1 MNSTLER
8 ILYPIRNV
16 TAAARLRGQ
25 SLEHTMIHKAA
36 NLVAAEKIEGD
47 YLEFGV
53 YSGGS
58 FIQSYHAIRKV
69 FSRRQKRHGPER
81 SEKDKMEIERLWQAM
96 RFFAF
101 DSFQGLPEPDGIDRQ
116 SRDFVK
122 GKYRSTEGAFR
133 RNLSLAGISLSK
145 VVTVTGSFKNTCTEE
160 TIRKYEMN
168 HAAIIHVDCD
178 LYASARLALEFVT
191 PLLTDGTIIIFDDWF
206 CFRGNPNFG
215 EQKAF
220 NEWLVTLPDWSFA
233 QYQKEGPWG
242 NSFIANKRNPA
253 ELQATQ

>member
-1 MNSTLER
+1 MNSTLEH
-8 ILYPIRNV
+8 ILYPIRKF

-25 SLEHTMIHKAA
+25 SLEHTMIQKAA
-36 NLVAAEKIEGD
+36 NLVAAEKVEGD

-69 FSRRQKRHGPER
+69 FGRHQKRHGPER
-81 SEKDKMEIERLWQAM
+81 SEKDKLEIERLWETM

-116 SRDFVK
+116 SRDFAK
-122 GKYRSTEGAFR
+122 GKYRSTEDTFR
-133 RNLSLAGISLSK
+133 GNLSLAGVSLSK
-145 VVTVTGSFKNTCTEE
+145 VVTVTGSFKDTCTEE
-160 TIRKYEMN
+160 TIRKYEMK

-178 LYASARLALEFVT
+178 LYASAKIALEFVT
-191 PLLTDGTIIIFDDWF
+191 PLLTDGTIIIFDDWY
-206 CFRGNPNFG
+206 CFRGNPNLG

-242 NSFIANKRNPA
+242 NSFIANKRNPC
-253 ELQATQ
+253 